1 MKQPWKWAAAL
12 LAALA
17 VGFALGR
24 GSLLLRG
31 AWLSGESI
39 PAGTLHPLVLEEITV
54 PEGPSA
60 GEESDLLDLNTA
72 TEAQLHTLPGIGEV
86 LARRIVDYR
95 EMNGPFAS
103 VEELTAVEGIGNALL
118 YRLRELV
125 TVK

>member
-54 PEGPSA
+54 PEHPSPE
-60 GEESDLLDLNTA
+60 GKSSRLNLNTA
-72 TEAQLHTLPGIGEV
+72 TEDQLRTLPGIGET
-86 LARRIVDYR
+86 LARRIIDYR
-95 EMNGPFAS
+95 EANGPFSSA
-103 VEELTAVEGIGNALL
+103 EELTAVEGIGNALL
-118 YRLRELV
+118 YRIRELV

>member
-31 AWLSGESI
+31 AWISGESI
-39 PAGTLHPLVLEEITV
+39 PAGTLNPLVLEEITV
-54 PEGPSA
+54 PDGPSA

-72 TEAQLHTLPGIGEV
+72 TEAQLRTLPGIGEV

-95 EMNGPFAS
+95 ETNGPFAS

-125 TVK
+125 TVN

>member
-1 MKQPWKWAAAL
+1 MLETVIKRD
-12 LAALA
+12 
-17 VGFALGR
+17 R
-24 GSLLLRG
+24 GMG
-31 AWLSGESI
+31 T
-39 PAGTLHPLVLEEITV
+39 PARVSEKTVTLTIDGQEITV

-72 TEAQLHTLPGIGEV
+72 TEAQLRTLPGIGEV

>member
-31 AWLSGESI
+31 AWISGESI
-39 PAGTLHPLVLEEITV
+39 PSSTLHPLVLEEITV

-72 TEAQLHTLPGIGEV
+72 TEAQLRTLPGIGEV

-95 EMNGPFAS
+95 ETNGPFAS

>member
-39 PAGTLHPLVLEEITV
+39 PAGTLHHLVLEEITV

-72 TEAQLHTLPGIGEV
+72 TEDQLRTLPGIGET

-95 EMNGPFAS
+95 ETNGPFSSA
-103 VEELTAVEGIGNALL
+103 EELTAVEGIGNALL
-118 YRLRELV
+118 YRIRELV

>member
-31 AWLSGESI
+31 AWISGESI
-39 PAGTLHPLVLEEITV
+39 PAGTLNPLVLEEITV

-72 TEAQLHTLPGIGEV
+72 TEAQLRTLPGIGEV

-95 EMNGPFAS
+95 ETNGPFAS

-118 YRLRELV
+118 YRLRVLV

>member
-31 AWLSGESI
+31 AWISGESI
-39 PAGTLHPLVLEEITV
+39 PAGTLNPLVLEEITV

-72 TEAQLHTLPGIGEV
+72 TEAQLRTLPGIGEV

-95 EMNGPFAS
+95 ETNGPFAS